1 MATDT
6 AYAIADAYRWQ
17 RRAGQHQHR
26 CLALSYCHRSRAP
39 ERMECEPCRRCH
51 GANRCRDRLCL
62 QSDGSRS
69 RPYIVAGDPHG
80 LLYAQRVSRPPRA
93 RRLRGTPR
101 HDPDWRRVAWPERD
115 RGRPVRNPRRKAR
128 SAAASTA
135 ASRALHAGGHRRA
148 QGDAGSHSGLPGGR
162 PRSVGRARHKLRFRT
177 LARRFLR
184 LMAYHCL
191 GLGLRDARSFCEA
204 PDPR

>member
-6 AYAIADAYRWQ
+6 AYAIAEAYRWQ
-17 RRAGQHQHR
+17 RRLGNANISAPH
-26 CLALSYCHRSRAP
+26 CH
-39 ERMECEPCRRCH
+39 
-51 GANRCRDRLCL
+51 
-62 QSDGSRS
+62 
-69 RPYIVAGDPHG
+69 IVADPAHPDVWAANHADDVTAQAGAEIDSVFRAMDRHLGHTSWRVIHTG

-101 HDPDWRRVAWPERD
+101 RDPDWRRVAWPERG

-128 SAAASTA
+128 SAAASMA

-191 GLGLRDARSFCEA
+191 GLGLREARSFCEA